1 MLACR
6 VQSVE
11 HLLSALEACGVDNAR
26 IEIEGGPEVPI
37 VDGSALS
44 WAMDLHRVRLKMY
57 AFSGIPSSCIYS
69 HCIRQEAGRQLFVC
83 NLSNKCLNVF
93 WLNRQVPPSMQ

>member
-1 MLACR
+1 M
-6 VQSVE
+6 E

-44 WAMDLHRVRLKMY
+44 WALDLHVVRHS
-57 AFSGIPSSCIYS
+57 ASD
-69 HCIRQEAGRQLFVC
+69 
-83 NLSNKCLNVF
+83 
-93 WLNRQVPPSMQ
+93 